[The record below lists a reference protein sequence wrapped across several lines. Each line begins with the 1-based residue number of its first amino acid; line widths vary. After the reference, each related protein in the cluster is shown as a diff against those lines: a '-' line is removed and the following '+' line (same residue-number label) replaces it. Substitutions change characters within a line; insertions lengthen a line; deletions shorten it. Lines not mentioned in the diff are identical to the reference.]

1 MRKIVFLLIGLIAFT
16 ITLNAQNNQ
25 VMVNDSGEYVVV
37 HGSHEQGYFKNTGIS
52 CDAGA
57 EKYSDYFA
65 EAIAKP
71 DAFVATDSI
80 FELVRMTG
88 LFSTINI
95 VNPVGIKYES
105 NEHNIAFIE
114 SDDKILL
121 EGSSIMVIVAMLS
134 VLFMIILNI
143 LPGRFIFLSN
153 VVAII
158 AFCLT
163 VGSAVFVAPFYLAAT
178 FAGLAALA
186 IVIIMLVFS
195 SSQADYKQGKSYL
208 YFSLAYYA
216 SMAIYFAVMFSGA
229 S

>member
-1 MRKIVFLLIGLIAFT
+1 MRKIVFLLGLIVFT
-16 ITLNAQNNQ
+16 VVLNAQNNQ

-37 HGSHEQGYFKNTGIS
+37 RGSHEQGYFKNTGIS

-71 DAFVATDSI
+71 DAFVVTDSI
-80 FELVRMTG
+80 FKLARMTG
-88 LFSTINI
+88 LFSAINM
-95 VNPVGIKYES
+95 VNSLGIKYES

-121 EGSSIMVIVAMLS
+121 EGSSIMLIPVMLS
-134 VLFMIILNI
+134 VLFMVILNI

-153 VVAII
+153 VSAII
-158 AFCLT
+158 AFCLA
-163 VGSAVFVAPFYLAAT
+163 VGSAVFVAPLYLAAT

-195 SSQADYKQGKSYL
+195 LSQADYKQEKSYL
-208 YFSLAYYA
+208 YLSLAYYA